1 MDTCTVEIDRQTYTF
16 RYFPTTSAQQQK
28 KQQNPQSP
36 ALASAIASLRFE
48 LA

>member
-1 MDTCTVEIDRQTYTF
+1 MDTCTVEIDKTDI
-16 RYFPTTSAQQQK
+16 YFQILSYNICPATK

-36 ALASAIASLRFE
+36 ALASAIVALRFE